1 MAENSTPTLPTAL
14 ADLPWLPF
22 LDEAGQ
28 LPTGLERTI
37 GAFAVFDRDRTL
49 QYVSYSR
56 DLGLSLRQCLVRC
69 PEACH
74 WVKVQPIER
83 PSRAVLEGI
92 CAAWLAAAMAV
103 PVGNGAESDRWGRAI
118 DAKATITPEDQT
130 ALDGAIDDHRRG
142 KILKQI
148 ARRQEATIQEQL
160 AARGVGFEIRFN
172 PKLKEQGL
180 LDLT

>member
-1 MAENSTPTLPTAL
+1 MAENSPSPVPPAL
-14 ADLPWLPF
+14 DDLAWLPF
-22 LDEAGQ
+22 LDAAGQ
-28 LPTGLERTI
+28 LPAGLDRSI

-49 QYVSYSR
+49 QYISYSR

-69 PEACH
+69 PEACY

-92 CAAWLAAAMAV
+92 CAAWLAAAAV
-103 PVGNGAESDRWGRAI
+103 PPGNGAEGDRWGRAI
-118 DAKATITPEDQT
+118 DAKATMTPEDQ
-130 ALDGAIDDHRRG
+130 AQLDGAIDDHRRG

-148 ARRQEATIQEQL
+148 ARRLEDTIHTQL
-160 AARGVGFEIRFN
+160 TERGVGFEIRFN